1 MPSLPA
7 ERKVVVFSAGGVRFA
22 LRLSH
27 VREIAAVAPG
37 EGEVLSRGERVET
50 AFVSTVLGLPAGP
63 SGFALLTEGTPPVAL
78 RVDAVHGISDLS
90 EVAFFQL
97 PAPTPL
103 PQPAPFAGVMVVKGE
118 IALELAV
125 SSLGFA
131 PIVPA
136 DEHTAEP
143 PPDLGLVPDRELRFA
158 RAGRVFGVP
167 LSLLVQVLEN
177 PRLAPV
183 PLTPHH
189 HRGLL
194 HHARALHAVIDV
206 GVLYG
211 DAPPFDVVEPGR
223 PGSTGTPRTVLLIDA
238 GGTGVGVVADR
249 VLGLAEG
256 DAEVLRPP
264 WDALFG
270 A

>member
-7 ERKVVVFSAGGVRFA
+7 ERKVVLFSAGGVRFA
-22 LRLSH
+22 LRLAH
-27 VREIAAVAPG
+27 VREIVAVAPG
-37 EGEVLSRGERVET
+37 EGEVVSRGERVPT
-50 AFVSTVLGLPAGP
+50 AFVSTVLGLPVGP
-63 SGFALLTEGTPPVAL
+63 SGFALLTEGAPGIAL
-78 RVDAVHGISDLS
+78 RVDAVHGISDLTGA
-90 EVAFFQL
+90 EFFQL

-103 PQPAPFAGVMVVKGE
+103 PQPSPFAGAMVVKGE
-118 IALELAV
+118 VALELAV

-131 PIVPA
+131 PLVPA
-136 DEHTAEP
+136 EEHAEP

-167 LSLLVQVLEN
+167 LALLVQVLEH

-183 PLTPHH
+183 PLTPRS

-194 HHARALHAVIDV
+194 HHARALHAVLDI

-211 DAPPFDVVEPGR
+211 DVGAFEAADPGR
-223 PGSTGTPRTVLLIDA
+223 TGGQAAARTVLLLDA

-264 WDALFG
+264 WDTLFG
-270 A
+270 S